1 MHYLHTELKV
11 IHRDVKPSN
20 ILINRK
26 GQVKICDFGI
36 SGYLV
41 DSIARTKEAGCRP
54 YMAVSV
60 TAVTDA
66 VTLLLF
72 TFPFVTYKMSHE
84 LGFFPEFDGVVCV
97 FSRNESTPRRETK
110 ATTSSLTCG
119 AWV

>member
-1 MHYLHTELKV
+1 M

-60 TAVTDA
+60 AAVTDVYIIA
-66 VTLLLF
+66 VYVSFHDLKD
-72 TFPFVTYKMSHE
+72 VT
-84 LGFFPEFDGVVCV
+84 
-97 FSRNESTPRRETK
+97 
-110 ATTSSLTCG
+110 
-119 AWV
+119 